1 MKHLLSLT
9 DLNKNEINN
18 ILEIAAQMRRI
29 VTNSYKKGPQLI
41 GSTVAG
47 VWDKPCASSTAFS
60 LAAGYLSGTACPVFG
75 AEDLYEQCRLLDNMG
90 ANVVVISCENDNLAK
105 TFASKSKCGVING
118 CSGQY
123 DPIGALADLMTL
135 NGKLDGLQNLS
146 VLAVGNKETNKLNEL
161 AYCLQQYGSTLL
173 WYLPADDFATQRKGI
188 VIDKAESAFAGAD
201 AVIDIGL
208 SPFSAPA
215 KYYGTA
221 GGISE
226 ALMDKARI
234 NCPLLG
240 TDSVVDR
247 IGVKD
252 YPYNA
257 VAARDVSYVSVAM
270 AVLYLI
276 HRG

>member
-9 DLNKNEINN
+9 ELNKNEINN

-47 VWDKPCASSTAFS
+47 VWDKPCVSSTAFS
-60 LAAGYLSGTACPVFG
+60 LAAGYLSGTACPIFG
-75 AEDLYEQCRLLDNMG
+75 SEDLYEQCRLLDNMG

-105 TFASKSKCGVING
+105 TFSSKSKCGVING
-118 CSGQY
+118 GSGQY

-146 VLAVGNKETNKLNEL
+146 VLAVGNRETNKLNEL
-161 AYCLQQYGSTLL
+161 AYSLQQYGSTLL

-247 IGVKD
+247 IGVKE

-257 VAARDVSYVSVAM
+257 VNARSVNYVSVAM

-276 HRG
+276 HRN

>member
-118 CSGQY
+118 GSGQY

-215 KYYGTA
+215 KYCGTA
-221 GGISE
+221 GGIS
-226 ALMDKARI
+226 
-234 NCPLLG
+234 
-240 TDSVVDR
+240 
-247 IGVKD
+247 
-252 YPYNA
+252 
-257 VAARDVSYVSVAM
+257 
-270 AVLYLI
+270 
-276 HRG
+276 